1 MKSPLLQGAFVF
13 NRPDMRYILC
23 LIIFCSSA
31 VLLRAQ
37 KIAGLLQSKNGAT
50 DGLMLFAP
58 LMSKTTY
65 LIDDCG
71 RVVNTWL
78 SEFQPGNTVYLL
90 PNGNLFRTNRL
101 ANTIITGGG
110 GGGGL
115 EILNWNSEKLWSY
128 AINSATQRQ
137 HHDAVIL
144 PNGNIITIIWEVKS
158 EQESLDEGRNPAQLS
173 DKVIWSERIV
183 ELKPIF
189 PDAAEIVWEWS
200 LWDHLVQ
207 DFDPT
212 KENFGMVGDHPELVN
227 LNYTQTPAGTNDW
240 VHANSIDYNPDLD
253 QIVMSSPF
261 LNEFWIIDHSTT
273 TAEAASHSG
282 GNWGKGGDLL
292 YRWGNPQAY
301 NKGEAA
307 DRKLF
312 GQHHVH
318 WIAEGLPSEGGIMV
332 FNNQHGD
339 NYSTVDIINPLT
351 DDQGAYI
358 LEDGKFGPIEQDQ
371 VYKATPPES
380 LNSPIMSSA
389 EMLPNGNLLICS
401 SIQGRIFEV
410 NALEEI
416 VWEYKSPVTTNGIV
430 GRDLP
435 ADQPFISDRNFRAIK
450 YPRDFVGFTG
460 KDLSPGEP
468 IEGEPWPECAI
479 PLAAENNLN
488 AMEMYPNPAE
498 DKLFI
503 RHRDAYAPLS
513 VKLLT
518 AQGRELA
525 SVSGVGEIVLD
536 ISNLASGVFIA
547 VVNNSPHKITKVK

>member
-1 MKSPLLQGAFVF
+1 LFYNNYVMKYLL
-13 NRPDMRYILC
+13 ILIA
-23 LIIFCSSA
+23 LILSGS
-31 VLLRAQ
+31 VGTAQ
-37 KIAGLLQSKNGAT
+37 KIAGLIQSKEGAT

-71 RVVNTWL
+71 RVINTWQ

-115 EILNWNSEKLWSY
+115 EILNWNSVKLWSY
-128 AINSATQRQ
+128 TINSETQRQ

-144 PNGNIITIIWEVKS
+144 PNGNIVTIIWEVKS
-158 EQESLDEGRNPAQLS
+158 EQEALAEGRNPAQLA

-200 LWDHLVQ
+200 LWDHLIQ
-207 DFDPT
+207 DFDQT
-212 KENFGMVGDHPELVN
+212 KENYGVVEDHPELVN
-227 LNYTQTPAGTNDW
+227 LNYTQSPAGTNDW

-253 QIVMSSPF
+253 QIVLSSPF

-282 GNWGKGGDLL
+282 GDRGKGGDLL

-301 NKGEAA
+301 KRGSAA

-318 WIAEGLPSEGGIMV
+318 WIAEGLPGEGSIML
-332 FNNQHGD
+332 FNNQHGE
-339 NYSTVDIINPLT
+339 NHSTVDIVNPT
-351 DDQGAYI
+351 KDDQGEYK
-358 LEDGKFGPIEQDQ
+358 LEDGKFGPVEQD
-371 VYKATPPES
+371 VIYEASPPES
-380 LNSPIMSSA
+380 LNSPIMSGA
-389 EMLPNGNLLICS
+389 EMLPNGNVLICS
-401 SIQGRIFEV
+401 SIQGLIFEV
-410 NALEEI
+410 NASGEI
-416 VWEYKSPVTTNGIV
+416 VWEYKSPITTNGIV
-430 GRDLP
+430 GRELP

-479 PLAAENNLN
+479 PLAVEDNLK

-498 DKLFI
+498 DKLYIKHPDEFA
-503 RHRDAYAPLS
+503 HLS

-518 AQGRELA
+518 AQGIEIKSA
-525 SVSGVGEIVLD
+525 TGTGEIVLD
-536 ISNLASGVFIA
+536 ISNVASGVLIA
-547 VVNNSPHKITKVK
+547 VVNNTPHKIIKVK

>member
-1 MKSPLLQGAFVF
+1 MKYLL
-13 NRPDMRYILC
+13 ILIA
-23 LIIFCSSA
+23 LIVSGSA
-31 VLLRAQ
+31 ATAQ
-37 KIAGLLQSKNGAT
+37 KIAGLLQSKEGAT

-71 RVVNTWL
+71 RVINTWQ

-101 ANTIITGGG
+101 ANATITGGG
-110 GGGGL
+110 GGGGM
-115 EILNWNSEKLWSY
+115 EILTWNSVKLWSY
-128 AINSATQRQ
+128 TINSETQRQ

-144 PNGNIITIIWEVKS
+144 PNGNIVTIIWELKS
-158 EQESLDEGRNPAQLS
+158 EQEALTEGRNPAQLA
-173 DKVIWSERIV
+173 DKVVWSERIV

-189 PDAAEIVWEWS
+189 PDGAQIVWEWS
-200 LWDHLVQ
+200 LWDHLIQ
-207 DFDPT
+207 DFDQT
-212 KENFGMVGDHPELVN
+212 KENYGVVEDHPELVN
-227 LNYTQTPAGTNDW
+227 LNYTQTPTGTNDW

-253 QIVMSSPF
+253 QIVLSSPF

-282 GNWGKGGDLL
+282 GDRGKGGDLL

-301 NKGEAA
+301 KRGSAA

-318 WIAEGLPSEGGIMV
+318 WIAEGLPSEGSIMV
-332 FNNQHGD
+332 FNNQHGE
-339 NYSTVDIINPLT
+339 NHSTVDIINPSK
-351 DDQGAYI
+351 DDQGEYT
-358 LEDGKFGPIEQDQ
+358 LEDGKFGPVDQDH
-371 VYKATPPES
+371 VYEATPPES

-401 SIQGRIFEV
+401 SIQGQIFEV
-410 NALEEI
+410 NTAEEI

-479 PLAAENNLN
+479 PLAVEDNLK

-498 DKLFI
+498 DKLYI
-503 RHRDAYAPLS
+503 KHPNGSAHLS

-518 AQGRELA
+518 AQGIEIKSA
-525 SVSGVGEIVLD
+525 TGVGEIVLD
-536 ISNLASGVFIA
+536 ISNVASGVLIA
-547 VVNNSPHKITKVK
+547 VVNNTPHKIIKVK